1 MILLRITTVDCRV
14 WVKPIITPKVIA
26 FVCSVLHESLVDDGG
41 WMGDG
46 RRLWTSLVD
55 VGRRIAFLQTA
66 RALAAVD
73 QPTPH
78 CTAVRLERLA
88 RLLHPPRQ
96 LAGEEPAHTHRLYTQ
111 QLFVLIASY
120 KWMFV
125 NMWDVYLGEDSVTLF
140 NIDLGDMIYILCRS
154 TGDI

>member
-1 MILLRITTVDCRV
+1 
-14 WVKPIITPKVIA
+14 
-26 FVCSVLHESLVDDGG
+26 
-41 WMGDG
+41 
-46 RRLWTSLVD
+46 
-55 VGRRIAFLQTA
+55 
-66 RALAAVD
+66 
-73 QPTPH
+73 
-78 CTAVRLERLA
+78 
-88 RLLHPPRQ
+88 